1 MSTFVLKGQPAL
13 KLNDLLRKRKTTL
26 KKFINETGITSYGKL
41 QEKCQKLGVSAPTED
56 EFKSIVPEP
65 VTQQQEGIV
74 VLDPP
79 FLTKEGTG
87 QKIEIDDF
95 VKNQSDVESSTAE
108 TAETS
113 EISDNKKYYKKSKS
127 K

>member
-26 KKFINETGITSYGKL
+26 KKFITETGITSYGRL

-56 EFKSIVPEP
+56 EFKTIMPEH

-79 FLTKEGTG
+79 PLLKETTG
-87 QKIEIDDF
+87 QKIEIDNF
-95 VKNQSDVESSTAE
+95 VKTSVENE
-108 TAETS
+108 TDLKVIDTFDS
-113 EISDNKKYYKKSKS
+113 KKYFKKKSKN

>member
-56 EFKSIVPEP
+56 EFKAIVPGP
-65 VTQQQEGIV
+65 ITQQQEGIV

-79 FLTKEGTG
+79 LLTKEGTG
-87 QKIEIDDF
+87 QKIEIDNF
-95 VKNQSDVESSTAE
+95 MKISTE
-108 TAETS
+108 TEKTLKAVDLFE
-113 EISDNKKYYKKSKS
+113 EKKYFKKKSKN

>member
-56 EFKSIVPEP
+56 EFKAIIPEP

-79 FLTKEGTG
+79 LLIKEGTG
-87 QKIEIDDF
+87 QKIEIDAF
-95 VKNQSDVESSTAE
+95 LKSQVDVEPPSNEFKNFES
-108 TAETS
+108 
-113 EISDNKKYYKKSKS
+113 KKYYKKSKRKS
-127 K
+127 DL

>member
-13 KLNDLLRKRKTTL
+13 KLNDLLRKRKTSL
-26 KKFINETGITSYGKL
+26 KKFITETGITSYGKL
-41 QEKCQKLGVSAPTED
+41 QEKCQKLGVSAPSEE
-56 EFKSIVPEP
+56 EFKAIVPEP
-65 VTQQQEGIV
+65 VTLQQEGIV

-79 FLTKEGTG
+79 PLIKEGTG

-95 VKNQSDVESSTAE
+95 VKIT
-108 TAETS
+108 T
-113 EISDNKKYYKKSKS
+113 EIEIQPVIHEAFDSKKYFKKKSKN